1 MKVTK
6 KDQAKDL
13 YMKNHSLPRKQL
25 IETFMKELRMSE
37 NSARTHISN
46 VSREMNVALGKA
58 YIQRNTIKPTLKREQ
73 AKTLV
78 ISNYA
83 TKSRKELA
91 SLLEAELGMSTN
103 SAQTHISKLVKEL
116 GL

>member
-6 KDQAKDL
+6 KDLAKDL
-13 YMKNHSLPRKQL
+13 YQKNHALPRKQL
-25 IETFMKELRMSE
+25 IDMFMKNLHMSE

-46 VSREMNVALGKA
+46 ASKDLNGVLGKTF
-58 YIQRNTIKPTLKREQ
+58 ISRNTIKPSLKKEQ
-73 AKTLV
+73 AKIIVQKNFASLT
-78 ISNYA
+78 
-83 TKSRKELA
+83 RKELA
-91 SLLEAELGMSTN
+91 SKLENELGMSMN